1 MSFESFAADIANI
14 PEEQK
19 IYNTIQIIVDNI
31 KDLQWKLK
39 ESIESNKVYQDIC
52 KREKELLEKFK
63 EFNDQLESIKKEKK
77 AVIDEIKAENESD
90 NEKLSNLKIQLA
102 WRREALVQCFLRNI
116 KNDVPTILY
125 KEKNNWKKIRLEV
138 SLNPKVKT
146 LKWSI
151 VTDEELRKKA
161 EKAAKQLTNN
171 N

>member
-39 ESIESNKVYQDIC
+39 ESIESKKVYQDIC